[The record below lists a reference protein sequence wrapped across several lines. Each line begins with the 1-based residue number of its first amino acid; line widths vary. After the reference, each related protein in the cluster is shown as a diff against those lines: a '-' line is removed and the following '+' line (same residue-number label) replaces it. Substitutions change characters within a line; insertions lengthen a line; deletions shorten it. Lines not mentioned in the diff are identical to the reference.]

1 MPETKDGIVIHL
13 ERIFAFVDRYVDNY
27 SPERVQKGI
36 VDQFFNIRVK
46 ILQIIPDQYLCILLF
61 KTMRRREHA
70 VTQLGVN
77 LMDTAKRGEGCLNEV
92 SIDVGLLER
101 SKGDRNSWFDQIWT
115 AGVPDS
121 SYLFT
126 LLLPNAIT
134 P

>member
-27 SPERVQKGI
+27 GSERVEKGI

-77 LMDTAKRGEGCLNEV
+77 LMDAAKRGEGRLNEV
-92 SIDVGLLER
+92 SLDIEYQSNTEAKDRYWWKNHETR
-101 SKGDRNSWFDQIWT
+101 SFIH
-115 AGVPDS
+115 
-121 SYLFT
+121 
-126 LLLPNAIT
+126 
-134 P
+134 

>member
-1 MPETKDGIVIHL
+1 MPDTKDEIVIHL
-13 ERIFAFVDRYVDNY
+13 QRIFSFVDRHVENY
-27 SPERVQKGI
+27 SSERIQKGI

-77 LMDTAKRGEGCLNEV
+77 LMDTTKRGEGCLNEM
-92 SIDVGLLER
+92 SLDIDLLKR
-101 SKGDRNSWFDQIWT
+101 GKGDRNSWFDQIWT

>member
-1 MPETKDGIVIHL
+1 MPETKDGIVTHL

-27 SPERVQKGI
+27 SSERVQKGI

-77 LMDTAKRGEGCLNEV
+77 LMDTAKRGEGRLNEV
-92 SIDVGLLER
+92 SLDIDLLGR

-121 SYLFT
+121 S
-126 LLLPNAIT
+126 
-134 P
+134 